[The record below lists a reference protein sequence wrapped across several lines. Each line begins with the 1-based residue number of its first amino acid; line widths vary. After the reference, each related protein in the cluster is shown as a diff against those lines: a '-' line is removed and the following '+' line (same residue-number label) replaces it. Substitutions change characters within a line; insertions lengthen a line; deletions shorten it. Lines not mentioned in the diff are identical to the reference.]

1 MSAESSLARPET
13 TPPRQPIDDLVDR
26 LNDPAVAASL
36 GLLLDNMESL
46 AVLAMG
52 AQGLLSRGD
61 TIADSL
67 ADGVSMLREA
77 TAGGP
82 VDMAEARTALAFG
95 RNVMAHSGD
104 LEHQL
109 GSRMLRPEVVEV
121 LSMAAEALVEGR
133 EATASGEPEVT
144 GPLSAL
150 RLLKDPE
157 VSKGLDFL
165 VKVCRALAS
174 RL

>member
-1 MSAESSLARPET
+1 
-13 TPPRQPIDDLVDR
+13 
-26 LNDPAVAASL
+26 
-36 GLLLDNMESL
+36 
-46 AVLAMG
+46 
-52 AQGLLSRGD
+52 
-61 TIADSL
+61 
-67 ADGVSMLREA
+67 
-77 TAGGP
+77 
-82 VDMAEARTALAFG
+82 
-95 RNVMAHSGD
+95 
-104 LEHQL
+104 
-109 GSRMLRPEVVEV
+109 
-121 LSMAAEALVEGR
+121 MAAEALGEGR